1 MLTSSLFL
9 AYAYLMDAFNTYY
22 GAEQAEITMYQEKLF
37 GYYAAIFWATIA
49 FNITLPQLLWFRA
62 VRMNQI
68 AVLLIS
74 VGIVLGMWCER
85 FTIVVDALHR
95 SHLPS
100 SWGVF
105 HASVWDW
112 LTMAGSVG
120 FFFFGILLIVRIMPL
135 VSMFEL
141 RELVAPRRPS

>member
-1 MLTSSLFL
+1 
-9 AYAYLMDAFNTYY
+9 MDAFNTYY
-22 GAEQAEITMYQEKLF
+22 GAEKAEITMYQEKLF

-49 FNITLPQLLWFRA
+49 FNIVLPQLMWFRA
-62 VRMNQI
+62 VRMNAF

-74 VGIVLGMWCER
+74 FGVIIGMWCER

-105 HASVWDW
+105 HATIWDW
-112 LTMAGSVG
+112 LTAMAGTVG
-120 FFFFGILLIVRIMPL
+120 LFFFGILMVVRIMPV

-141 RELVAPRRPS
+141 RELVCPTRRSS